1 MKVVFLHELQNEAE
15 VNVTEAKPHQSDDAE
30 IGQLLDDLRRE
41 YDDGDITCL
50 AIAVVRPSGE
60 LTTVITGWA
69 ARSVLLGAIEL
80 LKVPLL
86 KKELEAFDSLP
97 RETRLLA

>member
-1 MKVVFLHELQNEAE
+1 MP
-15 VNVTEAKPHQSDDAE
+15 EAKQHPENDE
-30 IGQLLDDLRRE
+30 IGQLLADLRRE
-41 YDDGDITCL
+41 YDDGDISCL
-50 AIAVVRPSGE
+50 AIAIVRPSGQ

-86 KKELEAFDSLP
+86 KKELEALDSLP
-97 RETRLLA
+97 GETRLLA

>member
-1 MKVVFLHELQNEAE
+1 MP
-15 VNVTEAKPHQSDDAE
+15 EAKPHQSDDE

-41 YDDGDITCL
+41 YDDGHISCL

-69 ARSVLLGAIEL
+69 TNSLLLGAIEL

-86 KKELEAFDSLP
+86 KKEIEALDSLP
-97 RETRLLA
+97 GETRLLV